1 MFGTTAT
8 ADQASGLRRMQAAS
22 PPKVIAITGG
32 KGGVGKTM
40 VSVNLGVALARQG
53 LRTLLL
59 DADLGLANFDVA
71 LGLQPEGDLSD
82 ILAGRRELADVIL
95 EGPFGLRVVPAA
107 SGVSRMVGL
116 DANEH
121 AGLINAFGELDDPI
135 DYLLVDTAAGIS
147 DDVVAFAKAAQE
159 VLVVLCD
166 EPASLTDAYA
176 LIKVLSREQDVVRF
190 HVVSNMV
197 RNADH
202 GRTLFRKL
210 AAVSERFLDV
220 VLHYAGAVPL
230 DEGLRKA
237 IQRQQSVLEAFPE
250 APASSAFRRLVD
262 YVEKWPPPTGP
273 RGDLEF
279 FVERVLA
286 ASQAD

>member
-1 MFGTTAT
+1 MFGTTGAT
-8 ADQASGLRRMQAAS
+8 DQASGLRRMQAMA

-40 VSVNLGVALARQG
+40 VSANLGVALAREG
-53 LRTLLL
+53 RRTLLM
-59 DADLGLANFDVA
+59 DADLGLANVDVA
-71 LGLQPEGDLSD
+71 LGLQPKGDLSD
-82 ILAGRRELADVIL
+82 ILSGRLGLEEVIL
-95 EGPFGLRVVPAA
+95 DGPFGLRVVPAA
-107 SGVSRMVGL
+107 SGVSRMTGL
-116 DANEH
+116 AANEH
-121 AGLINAFGELDDPI
+121 AGLINAFGELDEPV

-147 DDVVAFAKAAQE
+147 EDVTAFARAAQE

-190 HVVSNMV
+190 HIVSNLV

-202 GRTLFRKL
+202 GRALFRKL
-210 AAVSERFLDV
+210 SAVSEKFLDV
-220 VLHYAGAVPL
+220 VLHYAGAIPL
-230 DEGLRKA
+230 DEGVRKA

-250 APASSAFRRLVD
+250 APAASAFRRLVD
-262 YVEKWPPPTGP
+262 YVEKWPTPSGP

-286 ASQAD
+286 ASQTD